1 MKNLN
6 LIEETDYLIGEEG
19 HSLEEKLIIFKDIIL
34 DFKSSNNS
42 WMYNSQEQFF
52 AAYSF
57 VEEIISNIEI
67 EIRDQ
72 KLKSIGI

>member
-1 MKNLN
+1 MENLN

-19 HSLEEKLIIFKDIIL
+19 HSLEEKLIIFKDMIL
-34 DFKSSNNS
+34 DFKSSGDD
-42 WMYNSQEQFF
+42 
-52 AAYSF
+52 YSF